1 MKRKTKTSTKVANVN
16 ISLRYSEE
24 EQAAW
29 DEFIEQ
35 EIEVGRSMGVAVVA
49 LDYLYENS
57 EANHKEYD
65 WEAEVEIIAKK
76 VGRGKVRT
84 LSIPADTL
92 KQIEDKSGIRLPKKP
107 RKSKAKAT
115 TSQSYRK
122 RKPAPNLGHFLR
134 VVMWI
139 EINGVMPS
147 EEISAEASALP
158 PTEEADIHVCPSA
171 LQSTTNSH
179 KSETESSEQND
190 LFLSDTEADNAD
202 VQTVAEST
210 IPLEA
215 PRPRPLGNSFFKATG
230 GYLFETSPKLARWLF
245 KQTMGNWTGR
255 IISALV
261 LIAFGAWLIISN
273 DAHLP
278 AIEFASML
286 ASQIRDS
293 LNATVTT
300 IGNFFYDAWAFI
312 RDLFFSIIAGIT
324 AVIKFIFVTL
334 GKFLFWLLVF
344 CIGAFILYVVLI
356 LLLSHPEAI
365 APTFGFILLLT
376 VYWHVELP
384 DDVIKHKAFFDKR
397 PLVCKIHPDLRWHPH
412 YGCSLNRRW

>member
-1 MKRKTKTSTKVANVN
+1 MEAKNAKRKTKTNAKPANVDV
-16 ISLRYSEE
+16 SLRYSEE

-92 KQIEDKSGIRLPKKP
+92 KQIEEKSGIKLPKKP
-107 RKSKAKAT
+107 RKSKAKASA
-115 TSQSYRK
+115 SQRYRK
-122 RKPAPNLGHFLR
+122 KKPAPNLGHFLR

-139 EINGVMPS
+139 EINRVMPS
-147 EEISAEASALP
+147 EEILAEALALP
-158 PTEEADIHVCPSA
+158 PTEEADIHVCPSTP
-171 LQSTTNSH
+171 QSIT
-179 KSETESSEQND
+179 KPYESETKSSGQND
-190 LFLSDTEADNAD
+190 LFLSDAEADNAD
-202 VQTVAEST
+202 TQTAAEPT
-210 IPLEA
+210 PA
-215 PRPRPLGNSFFKATG
+215 TDTTRPRPLSDSIFNFLKAAG
-230 GYLFETSPKLARWLF
+230 GYLYETAPKIARWLF

-261 LIAFGAWLIISN
+261 LIAFGTWLAVSN

-278 AIEFASML
+278 VVEFTSML
-286 ASQIRDS
+286 AYRISDFLSDI
-293 LNATVTT
+293 VTA
-300 IGNFFYDAWAFI
+300 IGNFFHYLWDFI
-312 RDLFFSIIAGIT
+312 KSIFA
-324 AVIKFIFVTL
+324 TL

-344 CIGAFILYVVLI
+344 CFGAVVLFVI
-356 LLLSHPEAI
+356 LMSLLGHPEAI
-365 APTFGFILLLT
+365 APTFGLIFLSA
-376 VYWHVELP
+376 VYWHLELP
-384 DDVIKHKAFFDKR
+384 DDVIKHKAFFDR
-397 PLVCKIHPDLRWHPH
+397 HPLICKIHSDLRWHPH
-412 YGCSLNRRW
+412 YGCFLDRKW